1 MQLTWRLEKNEYD
14 LRDQW
19 QSRSHRAEW
28 CRLLELLIEVHT
40 RGATPVTV
48 LSGEIHLATRGTLE
62 TAAGPLHQLVA
73 SGITHPAPPRAYAA
87 ALGLLARFGPSPLPD
102 HPTPLHPLPAQRT
115 AHNPPP

>member
-1 MQLTWRLEKNEYD
+1 MQLTVRLEKYEDD

-48 LSGEIHLATRGTLE
+48 LSGEIHQATRGTLE

-73 SGITHPAPPRAYAA
+73 SGITHTAPPRVYEAV
-87 ALGLLARFGPSPLPD
+87 LGLLARVGALPLPEQ
-102 HPTPLHPLPAQRT
+102 PIWR
-115 AHNPPP
+115 PPVSG